1 MNYPTTKDGWAS
13 KERKLELKETIQP
26 LCTIVEEVVNKQ
38 SLNHRNKNKLWKYGY
53 DEKYDIVIISKNGTL
68 GDIYHINGIN
78 IGLPKQPAHI
88 NKKNDRWKP
97 EPYPKE
103 LSKIKKMAEWN
114 KKDYAFKANGLTTSK
129 RNLTAEKKV
138 IGL

>member
-1 MNYPTTKDGWAS
+1 MDMTK
-13 KERKLELKETIQP
+13 
-26 LCTIVEEVVNKQ
+26 
-38 SLNHRNKNKLWKYGY
+38 
-53 DEKYDIVIISKNGTL
+53 KYDIVIISKNGTL

-103 LSKIKKMAEWN
+103 LSRLKMAGVEQ
-114 KKDYAFKANGLTTSK
+114 KGL
-129 RNLTAEKKV
+129 RF
-138 IGL
+138 